1 MNSRAVYVESVNRI
15 KQAILF
21 DHTLEGISCICAN
34 WKEFVI
40 ETSEWGIQT
49 VGGVDFVSLT
59 KDEITRLDRFMVSQN
74 GYETEDDVTV

>member
-1 MNSRAVYVESVNRI
+1 MNSTAIYTESVNRI

-21 DHTLEGISCICAN
+21 DNTLESISCICAN

>member
-1 MNSRAVYVESVNRI
+1 MNSTAIYTESVNRI

-21 DHTLEGISCICAN
+21 DNTLEGISCICAN

-59 KDEITRLDRFMVSQN
+59 NEDITKLDQFMVSQN
-74 GYETEDDVTV
+74 GYEKEDF

>member
-1 MNSRAVYVESVNRI
+1 MNSTAIYTESVNRI

-21 DHTLEGISCICAN
+21 DHTLENISCICAN
-34 WKEFVI
+34 WNEFLI

-59 KDEITRLDRFMVSQN
+59 QDEITRLDQFMVNQN
-74 GYETEDDVTV
+74 GYITDEDY

>member
-1 MNSRAVYVESVNRI
+1 MNSTAIYTESVNRI

-21 DHTLEGISCICAN
+21 DNTLEGISCIWAN

-59 KDEITRLDRFMVSQN
+59 NEDITKLDQFMVSQN
-74 GYETEDDVTV
+74 GYITEEF

>member
-1 MNSRAVYVESVNRI
+1 MNSTAIYTESVNRI

-21 DHTLEGISCICAN
+21 DHTLENISCICAN
-34 WKEFVI
+34 WNEFLI

-59 KDEITRLDRFMVSQN
+59 QDEITRLDQFMVSQN
-74 GYETEDDVTV
+74 GYITDEDY